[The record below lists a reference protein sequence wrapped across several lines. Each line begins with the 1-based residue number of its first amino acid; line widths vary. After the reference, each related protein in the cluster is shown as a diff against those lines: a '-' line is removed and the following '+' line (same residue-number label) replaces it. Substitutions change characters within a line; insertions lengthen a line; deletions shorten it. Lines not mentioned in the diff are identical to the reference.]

1 MTEQEKFMKSALRL
15 AKKAAAENEVPIGAI
30 VVCDGKIVGRGY
42 NKRTKMQMATKHAEI
57 LAIEQAC
64 RKFSSWRL
72 PDCEIYITLEPCP
85 MCLGAVLN
93 ARIRKVY
100 FGASE
105 KKGRSLTY
113 EIANCDHLN
122 HKVEIEGGLLA
133 EECSAVLSDY
143 FRSMRER
150 EAKKKTQKSVEKT
163 AEEKENASEKA
174 EESCEN
180 SEKVAE
186 IRENSDES

>member
-15 AKKAAAENEVPIGAI
+15 AKKAAAENEVPIGAV

-93 ARIRKVY
+93 ARIRKIY

-122 HKVEIEGGLLA
+122 HKVEIEGGLLSD
-133 EECSAVLSDY
+133 ECSAVLSGY

-150 EAKKKTQKSVEKT
+150 EAKKK
-163 AEEKENASEKA
+163 AEKA
-174 EESCEN
+174 LEN
-180 SEKVAE
+180 KVETPSDNPQNAVNDEK
-186 IRENSDES
+186 